1 MLWRIILAVSTKN
14 YQAFAYFLGAVIP
27 AKLAV
32 LYLVGPSIW
41 PDSGGYIAFAD
52 AVLDQG
58 KAFRPIDWIGG
69 PAAPLFVF
77 RLAGYPLV
85 LAGAKLLSAENYAS
99 ITVILQIFL
108 NIISIILVFKV
119 VAHLG
124 FSVGQIIAILAL
136 YVFSDSLLL
145 DNSILSDSIYS
156 SLFNIVVFSLIG
168 HAIGCRR
175 LTLLGTLGLG
185 FLWGFSTWT
194 RDSGIYFTYV
204 PALLTLAGA
213 GRNAGRFAR
222 RLSLLCAFLIVVVG
236 MTGAY
241 AALNKYRTGEYFFSI
256 TGVANWLHPV
266 FAIAKYQYSR
276 PFEGDDP
283 VSEMLREGLP
293 DYEYPTQ
300 LAFIQ
305 KLHTHC
311 KCTPTEL
318 QSLLFSKFLETVV
331 HHPVAYLQLVW
342 RNFHYLGLAAL
353 LADPVATINQFV
365 ALGTPVQHKII
376 PGLSIRNLL
385 ALQQE
390 FSLGRLL
397 LMIVNLLSTAVA
409 AILFSL
415 FLFAV
420 PYLVARAWRRHK
432 PIPPV
437 LAVVAFLWFTFL
449 SVSVAFSL
457 VHYEARHALPILPA
471 GCIGIVYAFSA
482 ARRRLGRCR
491 NMVEGDGVPPL

>member
-1 MLWRIILAVSTKN
+1 LPVSTTN
-14 YQAFAYFLGAVIP
+14 WRAFAYFLAAVIP

-32 LYLVGPSIW
+32 LYLIGPSIW
-41 PDSGGYIAFAD
+41 PDTGGYTAFAE
-52 AVLDQG
+52 AILDQG
-58 KAFRPIDWIGG
+58 RAFRPIDWISGS
-69 PAAPLFVF
+69 AAPPFVF

-85 LAGAKLLSAENYAS
+85 LAGAGLLSVKNYAS
-99 ITVILQIFL
+99 IIVIFQIFL
-108 NIISIILVFKV
+108 NVISIVLIFKV
-119 VAHLG
+119 IAYLR
-124 FSVGQIIAILAL
+124 FSVGQIIAVLVL

-145 DNSILSDSIYS
+145 DNSILSDSVYS

-168 HAIGCRR
+168 HAIGCWR
-175 LTLLGTLGLG
+175 LTLLGALGLG

-204 PALLTLAGA
+204 PVVLILAGA
-213 GRNAGRFAR
+213 GRNAGGYPR
-222 RLSLLCAFLIVVVG
+222 RLSFLCIFLIVVIG

-266 FAIAKYQYSR
+266 FAMAKYGYAR

-305 KLHTHC
+305 KLHTRC

-318 QSLLFSKFLETVV
+318 QSLLFSKYLATVV
-331 HHPVAYLQLVW
+331 HHPFTYLRMVW

-353 LADPVATINQFV
+353 LADPVATINQFFEF
-365 ALGTPVQHKII
+365 ATPLQYKLI

-385 ALQQE
+385 ALQQQ

-397 LMIVNLLSTAVA
+397 LMILNLLSTAVA
-409 AILFSL
+409 AILFTL
-415 FLFAV
+415 FVFGI
-420 PYLVARAWRRHK
+420 PYLVVQAWRRRE

-437 LAVVAFLWFTFL
+437 LTVVAFLWFTFL

-482 ARRRLGRCR
+482 ARGRLGRPELR
-491 NMVEGDGVPPL
+491 SSLA

>member
-1 MLWRIILAVSTKN
+1 M
-14 YQAFAYFLGAVIP
+14 
-27 AKLAV
+27 
-32 LYLVGPSIW
+32 
-41 PDSGGYIAFAD
+41 
-52 AVLDQG
+52 
-58 KAFRPIDWIGG
+58 
-69 PAAPLFVF
+69 
-77 RLAGYPLV
+77 AGYPLV
-85 LAGAKLLSAENYAS
+85 LAGAELLSAEYYAS
-99 ITVILQIFL
+99 ITVIFQIFL
-108 NIISIILVFKV
+108 NIIVVVLVFKV
-119 VAHLG
+119 TRLA
-124 FSVGQIIAILAL
+124 FSVGQIIAVLTL
-136 YVFSDSLLL
+136 YVFSDSLLF

-156 SLFNIVVFSLIG
+156 SLFNIVVFLLIG
-168 HAIGCRR
+168 YAIGCWR

-204 PALLTLAGA
+204 PAILILAGA
-213 GRNAGRFAR
+213 SRFAGGFAR
-222 RLSLLCAFLIVVVG
+222 RLSFLCAFLVVVVG

-266 FAIAKYQYSR
+266 FGMAKYGYAR

-305 KLHTHC
+305 KLHTRC
-311 KCTPTEL
+311 ACTPTEL
-318 QSLLFSKFLETVV
+318 QSLLFSKLLATIV
-331 HHPVAYLQLVW
+331 HHPFAYLQMVW

-353 LADPVATINQFV
+353 LADPVATINQFFEF
-365 ALGTPVQHKII
+365 ATPVKYKLM

-385 ALQQE
+385 ALQQQ

-397 LMIVNLLSTAVA
+397 LMILNLLSTAVA

-415 FLFAV
+415 FVFGI
-420 PYLVARAWRRHK
+420 PYLLVRAWRRRE

-437 LAVVAFLWFTFL
+437 LAAVAFLWFAFL
-449 SVSVAFSL
+449 SVSLAFSL
-457 VHYEARHALPILPA
+457 VHYEARHALPIFPA

-482 ARRRLGRCR
+482 ARQWLAGPA
-491 NMVEGDGVPPL
+491 VQGGESK

>member
-1 MLWRIILAVSTKN
+1 VHQLVHSTTNWR
-14 YQAFAYFLGAVIP
+14 AFAYFLAAVIP

-41 PDSGGYIAFAD
+41 PDTGGYTAFAE
-52 AVLDQG
+52 AILDQG
-58 KAFRPIDWIGG
+58 RAFRPIDWIGG
-69 PAAPLFVF
+69 PAAPPFVF

-85 LAGAKLLSAENYAS
+85 LAGAELLSAENYAS
-99 ITVILQIFL
+99 ITVVFQIFL
-108 NIISIILVFKV
+108 NVISVVLIFKV
-119 VAHLG
+119 TAHLG
-124 FSVGQIIAILAL
+124 FSVGQIIAVLAL

-168 HAIGCRR
+168 HAIGCWR

-204 PALLTLAGA
+204 PAILILAGA
-213 GRNAGRFAR
+213 RRNAGEFAR
-222 RLSLLCAFLIVVVG
+222 RPSFFCAFLIVVVG
-236 MTGAY
+236 MTGVY
-241 AALNKYRTGEYFFSI
+241 TALNKYRTGEYFFSI

-266 FAIAKYQYSR
+266 FAMAKYGYAR
-276 PFEGDDP
+276 PFDGNDP
-283 VSEMLREGLP
+283 VSEMLREGVL

-305 KLHTHC
+305 KLHTRC

-318 QSLLFSKFLETVV
+318 QSLLFNKYLATVA
-331 HHPVAYLQLVW
+331 HHPFAYLRMVW

-353 LADPVATINQFV
+353 LADPVATINQFFEF
-365 ALGTPVQHKII
+365 ATPVQYKII

-385 ALQQE
+385 ALQQQ

-397 LMIVNLLSTAVA
+397 LMILNLLSTAVA

-415 FLFAV
+415 FLFV
-420 PYLVARAWRRHK
+420 IPYLVARAWRRHE

-437 LAVVAFLWFTFL
+437 LAIVAFLWFTFL
-449 SVSVAFSL
+449 SVSIAFSL
-457 VHYEARHALPILPA
+457 VHYEARHALPIFPA

-482 ARRRLGRCR
+482 ARKWFGRP
-491 NMVEGDGVPPL
+491 ELKSSPA

>member
-1 MLWRIILAVSTKN
+1 LPVSTTN
-14 YQAFAYFLGAVIP
+14 CRAFAYFLGSVILV
-27 AKLAV
+27 KLAV
-32 LYLVGPSIW
+32 LSLVGPSIW
-41 PDSGGYIAFAD
+41 PDTAGYTAFAE
-52 AVLDQG
+52 AILDQG
-58 KAFRPIDWIGG
+58 RAFRRIDWIGG
-69 PAAPLFVF
+69 PAAPPFVF

-85 LAGAKLLSAENYAS
+85 LAGAELLSAENYAS
-99 ITVILQIFL
+99 ITVIFQIFL
-108 NIISIILVFKV
+108 NVISVVLVFKV
-119 VAHLG
+119 IAHLG
-124 FSVGQIIAILAL
+124 FSAGQIIAVLTL

-156 SLFNIVVFSLIG
+156 SLFNIVVFSLIRQ
-168 HAIGCRR
+168 AIGCWR

-204 PALLTLAGA
+204 PAILILVGARRFAG
-213 GRNAGRFAR
+213 GLAR
-222 RLSLLCAFLIVVVG
+222 RLSLLCAFLVVVAG

-256 TGVANWLHPV
+256 TGVVNWLHPV
-266 FAIAKYQYSR
+266 FGMAKYGYVRS
-276 PFEGDDP
+276 FDGEDL

-305 KLHTHC
+305 KLHTRC
-311 KCTPTEL
+311 QCTPTEL
-318 QSLLFSKFLETVV
+318 QSLVFSKFLATIVR
-331 HHPVAYLQLVW
+331 HPFAYLRMVW

-353 LADPVATINQFV
+353 LADPVATINQFFEFGT
-365 ALGTPVQHKII
+365 ALQYKLI

-397 LMIVNLLSTAVA
+397 LMILNLLSTVVA

-415 FLFAV
+415 FVFGI
-420 PYLVARAWRRHK
+420 PYLVVRAWRRRE
-432 PIPPV
+432 PIPPA
-437 LAVVAFLWFTFL
+437 LAIVAFLWFTFL

-457 VHYEARHALPILPA
+457 VHYEARHALPIFPA

-482 ARRRLGRCR
+482 ARQRLGRP
-491 NMVEGDGVPPL
+491 ELKSSPA

>member
-1 MLWRIILAVSTKN
+1 LPVATTNCR
-14 YQAFAYFLGAVIP
+14 AFAYFLGGVIP

-32 LYLVGPSIW
+32 LYLIGPSIW
-41 PDSGGYIAFAD
+41 PDTGGYTAFAE
-52 AVLDQG
+52 AILDQG
-58 KAFRPIDWIGG
+58 KAFRPTDWIGG
-69 PAAPLFVF
+69 PAIPPFVF

-85 LAGAKLLSAENYAS
+85 LAAAELLSAENYTS
-99 ITVILQIFL
+99 ITVIFQIFL
-108 NIISIILVFKV
+108 NVVSVVLVFKV
-119 VAHLG
+119 IARLG
-124 FSVGQIIAILAL
+124 FSVGQIIAILTL
-136 YVFSDSLLL
+136 YVFSDSLLF

-168 HAIGCRR
+168 HAIGCWR
-175 LTLLGTLGLG
+175 LTLPGTLGLG

-204 PALLTLAGA
+204 PAILILAGA
-213 GRNAGRFAR
+213 RRNGGGFAR
-222 RLSLLCAFLIVVVG
+222 RLSFLCAFLIVVVG

-266 FAIAKYQYSR
+266 FAMAKYGYAR
-276 PFEGDDP
+276 PFDGDDP

-305 KLHTHC
+305 KLHTRC

-318 QSLLFSKFLETVV
+318 QSLLFSKYFATIV
-331 HHPVAYLQLVW
+331 HHPFAYLRMVW

-353 LADPVATINQFV
+353 LADPVATINQFFEF
-365 ALGTPVQHKII
+365 ATSIQYKLMA
-376 PGLSIRNLL
+376 GLSIRNLL
-385 ALQQE
+385 ALQQQ
-390 FSLGRLL
+390 FSPGKLL
-397 LMIVNLLSTAVA
+397 LMILNLLSTAVA
-409 AILFSL
+409 AFLFSL
-415 FLFAV
+415 FVFGI
-420 PYLVARAWRRHK
+420 PYLLVRAWRRRE

-449 SVSVAFSL
+449 SVSMAFSL
-457 VHYEARHALPILPA
+457 IHYEARHALPIFPA

-482 ARRRLGRCR
+482 ARQWLAWP
-491 NMVEGDGVPPL
+491 MVLSGESK

>member
-1 MLWRIILAVSTKN
+1 MAVSTTN
-14 YQAFAYFLGAVIP
+14 CRAFAYFLAGVIP

-32 LYLVGPSIW
+32 LYLIGPSIW
-41 PDSGGYIAFAD
+41 PDTAGYTAFAE
-52 AVLDQG
+52 AILDQG

-69 PAAPLFVF
+69 PATPPFVF

-85 LAGAKLLSAENYAS
+85 LAGAELLSAENYAS
-99 ITVILQIFL
+99 IAVIFQIFL
-108 NIISIILVFKV
+108 NVISVVLVFNV
-119 VAHLG
+119 IAHLG
-124 FSVGQIIAILAL
+124 FSVGQIIAILTL

-156 SLFNIVVFSLIG
+156 SLFNIVVFLLIG
-168 HAIGCRR
+168 HAIGCWR

-194 RDSGIYFTYV
+194 RDSGIYFTYI
-204 PALLTLAGA
+204 PALLILAGA
-213 GRNAGRFAR
+213 RPSAGGFAR
-222 RLSLLCAFLIVVVG
+222 RLGFLCAFLIVVVG

-266 FAIAKYQYSR
+266 FGMAKYGYAR
-276 PFEGDDP
+276 PFDGDDP
-283 VSEMLREGLP
+283 VSEMVREGLP

-305 KLHTHC
+305 KLHTRC

-318 QSLLFSKFLETVV
+318 QSLLFRKYLATIV
-331 HHPVAYLQLVW
+331 HHPFAYLRMVW

-353 LADPVATINQFV
+353 LADPVATINQFFEF
-365 ALGTPVQHKII
+365 ATPVQYKVI

-385 ALQQE
+385 ALQQQ

-397 LMIVNLLSTAVA
+397 LMILNLLSTAVA
-409 AILFSL
+409 TILFSL
-415 FLFAV
+415 FLFGI
-420 PYLVARAWRRHK
+420 PYLVGRAMRRHE

-457 VHYEARHALPILPA
+457 VHYEARHALPIFPA
-471 GCIGIVYAFSA
+471 GCIGIVYALSA
-482 ARRRLGRCR
+482 ARQLLGR
-491 NMVEGDGVPPL
+491 PKAKPSPA

>member
-1 MLWRIILAVSTKN
+1 MLSLI
-14 YQAFAYFLGAVIP
+14 
-27 AKLAV
+27 
-32 LYLVGPSIW
+32 GPSIW
-41 PDSGGYIAFAD
+41 PDSGGYIAFAE
-52 AVLDQG
+52 AILDQG
-58 KAFRPIDWIGG
+58 KPFRPIDCIGG
-69 PAAPLFVF
+69 GATPLFVF
-77 RLAGYPLV
+77 RLAGYPFV
-85 LAGAKLLSAENYAS
+85 LAGAKLLSAENCAS
-99 ITVILQIFL
+99 ITVIFQIYL
-108 NIISIILVFKV
+108 NGIAVVLVFKV
-119 VAHLG
+119 IAHLG
-124 FSVGQIIAILAL
+124 FSVGQIIAVLSL

-145 DNSILSDSIYS
+145 DNSILSDSIYG

-168 HAIGCRR
+168 HAIGCWR

-185 FLWGFSTWT
+185 FPWGFSTWT

-204 PALLTLAGA
+204 PAILTLAGA
-213 GRNAGRFAR
+213 RSNAGGLAR
-222 RLSLLCAFLIVVVG
+222 RLSFLCAFLIAVAG

-266 FAIAKYQYSR
+266 FAMVKYGYAQ
-276 PFEGDDP
+276 PFDGDDP

-305 KLHTHC
+305 ILHSRC

-318 QSLLFSKFLETVV
+318 QSLLFSKYLETIV
-331 HHPVAYLQLVW
+331 HHPFAYLRMVW
-342 RNFHYLGLAAL
+342 RNFHYLGLDAL

-385 ALQQE
+385 ELQPQ

-397 LMIVNLLSTAVA
+397 LMILNLLSTAIA
-409 AILFSL
+409 TILFSL
-415 FLFAV
+415 FLFGI
-420 PYLVARAWRRHK
+420 PYLVGRAMRRHE

-457 VHYEARHALPILPA
+457 VHYEARHALAIFPA

-482 ARRRLGRCR
+482 TRQWWGRPEAKSSPASPHGS
-491 NMVEGDGVPPL
+491 VEGNRSFATMREQLQAPP